1 MLSGI
6 KVIIKLGKGFRIFS
20 PIILV
25 RLYGGLGN
33 QLFTYAASKRLS
45 VFNNCKLYIDAGSG
59 FIRDHKYKRSY
70 QLAAFE
76 ISSPTSNWGS
86 LLGFIFTYYRRII
99 VSIIGKSSTPN
110 KNIIQQ
116 KKISFDVDLLTLKIT
131 KPVLF
136 EGFWQSEG
144 YFKDIESIIRS
155 EFRFKQSIVS
165 EMLPFTRQIDF
176 TKAVAIH
183 IRHFNDEHHIN
194 QGNVNDDYYKRSIL
208 YFQQQIPDAEFWLFS
223 DNPQR
228 ALLKFKDVN
237 VKCIPI
243 SSVVKDSN
251 EVKELFLMS
260 QFRNFIIGNST
271 FSWWGAWLSEYSD
284 KKVVAPAE
292 IIDSGEGCWGFEG
305 LLPREWI
312 TL

>member
-1 MLSGI
+1 M
-6 KVIIKLGKGFRIFS
+6 GKGFRIFS
-20 PIILV
+20 PVIVV

-33 QLFTYAASKRLS
+33 QLFTYAAAKRLS
-45 VFNNCKLYIDAGSG
+45 VFNNCKLYIDTGSG

-76 ISSPTSNWGS
+76 ISSPTSNWGYFI
-86 LLGFIFTYYRRII
+86 GFIFTYFRRII
-99 VSIIGKSSTPN
+99 VSINKKLSASS
-110 KNIIQQ
+110 KIIIQQ
-116 KKISFDVDLLTLKIT
+116 KKISFDVDLLTLNIN

-155 EFRFKQSIVS
+155 EFRFKQSFVS
-165 EMLPFTRQIDF
+165 EMLSFTRQIDF

-183 IRHFNDEHHIN
+183 VRHFKDEHHIN
-194 QGNVNDDYYKRSIL
+194 QGNVNDEYYIRSIVF
-208 YFQQQIPDAEFWLFS
+208 FQNHIPDAEFWLFS
-223 DNPQR
+223 DNTQR

-243 SSVVKDSN
+243 SSVVKESN

-271 FSWWGAWLSEYSD
+271 FSWWGAWLSDSSD

-305 LLPREWI
+305 LLPGEWI

>member
-20 PIILV
+20 PIIV
-25 RLYGGLGN
+25 VKLYGGLGN
-33 QLFTYAASKRLS
+33 QLFTYAAAKRLS
-45 VFNNCKLYIDAGSG
+45 VFNRCKLYIDAGSG

-76 ISSPTSNWGS
+76 ISSPTTNWGS

-99 VSIIGKSSTPN
+99 VSITGKSSTPN
-110 KNIIQQ
+110 KIIIDQ
-116 KKISFDVDLLTLKIT
+116 KKISFDADLLTLKIT

-183 IRHFNDEHHIN
+183 VRHFKDDHHIN

-228 ALLKFKDVN
+228 ALLKFKN
-237 VKCIPI
+237 FNIECIPI

-271 FSWWGAWLSEYSD
+271 FSWWGAWLSDSSD

-292 IIDSGEGCWGFEG
+292 IIESGEGCWGFTG
-305 LLPREWI
+305 LLPEKWI
-312 TL
+312 KL

>member
-1 MLSGI
+1 
-6 KVIIKLGKGFRIFS
+6 LGKGYGIFK
-20 PIILV
+20 PIIVV

-33 QLFTYAASKRLS
+33 QLFTYAAAKRLS
-45 VFNNCKLYIDAGSG
+45 VFNHCKLYIDAGSG

-70 QLAAFE
+70 RLDAFE
-76 ISSPTSNWGS
+76 ITSPTATWGPFF
-86 LLGFIFTYYRRII
+86 GFIITYSRKIIESFNKKLSIPNKII
-99 VSIIGKSSTPN
+99 VR
-110 KNIIQQ
+110 Q
-116 KKISFDVDLLTLKIT
+116 KKVSFDADLLTLQIT
-131 KPVLF
+131 KSVVF

-165 EMLPFTRQIDF
+165 EILPFTRQIDF

-183 IRHFNDEHHIN
+183 VRHFKDEHHIN
-194 QGNVNDDYYKRSIL
+194 QGNVNDEYYIRSIVF
-208 YFQQQIPDAEFWLFS
+208 FQNHIPDAEFWLFS
-223 DNPQR
+223 DDPER
-228 ALLKFKDVN
+228 ALLKFKDVKI
-237 VKCIPI
+237 KCIPI
-243 SSVVKDSN
+243 SSILKDSN
-251 EVKELFLMS
+251 EVKELFIMS
-260 QFRNFIIGNST
+260 QFRNFIISNST
-271 FSWWGAWLSEYSD
+271 FSWWGAWLSDFSD

>member
-1 MLSGI
+1 MSGT
-6 KVIIKLGKGFRIFS
+6 KVIIKLGKSPRIFR
-20 PIILV
+20 PIIVV

-33 QLFTYAASKRLS
+33 QLFTYAAAKRLS
-45 VFNNCKLYIDAGSG
+45 VYNNCKLYIDAGSG

-76 ISSPTSNWGS
+76 ISSPTSNWAS
-86 LLGFIFTYYRRII
+86 FLGFVFTYFRRII
-99 VSIIGKSSTPN
+99 VSINRKSSAIN
-110 KNIIQQ
+110 KIIIQQ
-116 KKISFDVDLLTLKIT
+116 KKISFDAELLTLKIT

-144 YFKDIESIIRS
+144 YFKDIESVIRS
-155 EFRFKQSIVS
+155 EFKFKQSVVN
-165 EMLPFTRQIDF
+165 EMLPFLPLFNF
-176 TKAVAIH
+176 TKAIAIH
-183 IRHFNDEHHIN
+183 VRHFNDQHHIN

-223 DNPQR
+223 DNPQS
-228 ALLKFKDVN
+228 ALLKFKDFN
-237 VKCIPI
+237 VKCLPI
-243 SSVVKDSN
+243 SLVVKEGN

-271 FSWWGAWLSEYSD
+271 FSWWGAWLSDFCD

-305 LLPREWI
+305 LLPKDWI

>member
-1 MLSGI
+1 M
-6 KVIIKLGKGFRIFS
+6 
-20 PIILV
+20 V

-33 QLFTYAASKRLS
+33 QLFTYAAAKRLS
-45 VFNNCKLYIDAGSG
+45 VFNRCKLYIDAGSG

-76 ISSPTSNWGS
+76 ISSPTTNWGS
-86 LLGFIFTYYRRII
+86 LLGLIFTYFRRII
-99 VSIIGKSSTPN
+99 VSINEKLSASS
-110 KNIIQQ
+110 KIIIQQ

-136 EGFWQSEG
+136 EGFWQSED
-144 YFKDIESIIRS
+144 YFKDIESVIRS
-155 EFRFKQSIVS
+155 EFKFKQSLVN
-165 EMLPFTRQIDF
+165 EVFPFLPLINF
-176 TKAVAIH
+176 TKAIAIH
-183 IRHFNDEHHIN
+183 VRHFNDDHHIN

-271 FSWWGAWLSEYSD
+271 FSWWGAWLSDYSD

-292 IIDSGEGCWGFEG
+292 IINSGEGCWGFEG

-312 TL
+312 AL

>member
-1 MLSGI
+1 
-6 KVIIKLGKGFRIFS
+6 V
-20 PIILV
+20 V

-33 QLFTYAASKRLS
+33 QLFTYAAAKRLS
-45 VFNNCKLYIDAGSG
+45 VFNRCKLYIDAGSG

-76 ISSPTSNWGS
+76 ISSPTTNWGS
-86 LLGFIFTYYRRII
+86 LLGLIFTYFRRII
-99 VSIIGKSSTPN
+99 VSINEKLSASS
-110 KNIIQQ
+110 KIIIQQ

-136 EGFWQSEG
+136 EGFWQSED
-144 YFKDIESIIRS
+144 YFKDIESVIRS
-155 EFRFKQSIVS
+155 EFKFKQSLVN
-165 EMLPFTRQIDF
+165 EVFPFLPLINF
-176 TKAVAIH
+176 TKAIAIH
-183 IRHFNDEHHIN
+183 VRHFNDDHHIN

-271 FSWWGAWLSEYSD
+271 FSWWGAWLSDYSD

-292 IIDSGEGCWGFEG
+292 IINSGEGCWGFEG

-312 TL
+312 AL